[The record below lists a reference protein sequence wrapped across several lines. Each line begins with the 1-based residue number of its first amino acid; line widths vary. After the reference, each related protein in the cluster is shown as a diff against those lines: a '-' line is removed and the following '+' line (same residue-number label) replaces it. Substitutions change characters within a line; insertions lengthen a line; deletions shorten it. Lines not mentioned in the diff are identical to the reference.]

1 MTSFDFNETSHEGN
15 INLPSF
21 CDFSCWNI
29 QINDSETPADMLI
42 ISGDQVYDDIFV
54 FASYLF
60 DYTVPIVV
68 IRLGLHL
75 QIVSPSFI
83 QVCFVGKQSL
93 VLQLS
98 VIIMS

>member
-1 MTSFDFNETSHEGN
+1 
-15 INLPSF
+15 
-21 CDFSCWNI
+21 
-29 QINDSETPADMLI
+29 MLI

-75 QIVSPSFI
+75 QIVSPTFI
-83 QVCFVGKQSL
+83 QVCFVVK
-93 VLQLS
+93 
-98 VIIMS
+98 

>member
-42 ISGDQVYDDIFV
+42 IGGDQVYDDIFV
-54 FASYLF
+54 FASDLF
-60 DYTVPIVV
+60 DNTVAIVV
-68 IRLGLHL
+68 ICFMLHL
-75 QIVSPSFI
+75 PIVSSTFV
-83 QVCFVGKQSL
+83 QGCFVVK
-93 VLQLS
+93 
-98 VIIMS
+98 

>member
-42 ISGDQVYDDIFV
+42 FGGDQVCDDIFV
-54 FASYLF
+54 FASDLF
-60 DYTVPIVV
+60 DYTVAIVV
-68 IRLGLHL
+68 ICQRLHL
-75 QIVSPSFI
+75 QIVSPTFM
-83 QVCFVGKQSL
+83 QVCFVVKQSL
-93 VLQLS
+93 ALQL
-98 VIIMS
+98 